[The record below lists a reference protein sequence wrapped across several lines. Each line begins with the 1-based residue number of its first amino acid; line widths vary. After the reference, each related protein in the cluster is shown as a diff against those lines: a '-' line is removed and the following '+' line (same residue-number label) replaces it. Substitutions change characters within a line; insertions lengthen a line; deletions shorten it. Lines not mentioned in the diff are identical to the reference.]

1 MTAGPRPAAAVAL
14 LAAAVVLTACSADAD
29 PGQPRP
35 QAAASAP
42 GALPAASGPAPA
54 PAGSASA
61 VPSEATT
68 SAIPDPV
75 VLDLADLEA
84 TYDARIGVY
93 AVDTGSGRSVEHR
106 ADERFAYA
114 STIKALAVGVLLDH
128 TSPEQ
133 LLEPV
138 PIAAADITSAYSPV
152 TEQRVGTSM
161 TLEELAAAAAQESDN
176 SAANI
181 VIARLG
187 GPAGLEQA
195 LRSLGDTVT
204 EVDRLEP
211 ELNEA
216 VPGDPRDTSSPRAMA
231 TGLADLAVGDALDD
245 ADRAVLN
252 GWLEGSTTGTG
263 LVRAAVPEGWTVGD
277 KSGSGRYGT
286 RNDIA
291 VVRPPGAAPIVVA
304 VMTSRAEEDAERSD
318 AAVAAAAARVL
329 ETLAG

>member
-1 MTAGPRPAAAVAL
+1 M
-14 LAAAVVLTACSADAD
+14 
-29 PGQPRP
+29 
-35 QAAASAP
+35 
-42 GALPAASGPAPA
+42 APA
-54 PAGSASA
+54 P
-61 VPSEATT
+61 
-68 SAIPDPV
+68 V
-75 VLDLADLEA
+75 VVDLADLEDKH
-84 TYDARIGVY
+84 DARIGVY
-93 AVDTGSGRSVEHR
+93 AVDTVTGRSVEHR

-114 STIKALAVGVLLDH
+114 STIKALAVGVLLDR
-128 TSPEQ
+128 TTPEQ
-133 LLEPV
+133 LYEPV
-138 PIAAADITSAYSPV
+138 PVTAADITAPYSPV
-152 TEQRVGTSM
+152 TERRVGTTM
-161 TLEELAAAAAQESDN
+161 TLDELAAAAAQESDN
-176 SAANI
+176 SAANM

-211 ELNEA
+211 GLNEA

-231 TGLADLAVGDALDD
+231 TTLAALAVGDALDD

-252 GWLEGSTTGTG
+252 DWLEGSTTGAA

-291 VVRPPGAAPIVVA
+291 VVRPPGGGPVVVA

-318 AAVAAAAARVL
+318 ALVAAAAARVL
-329 ETLAG
+329 ETLVG